1 MKKQSIMTT
10 TSAALAIA
18 LTGVILVSCDGKKA
32 PISEHNRGYNEGVK
46 ETREAQN
53 EAGIIGAA
61 VQESKVMFGVGKEA
75 KSDDFNAGY
84 RKGVKEELNKTYP
97 DK

>member
-1 MKKQSIMTT
+1 MKTT
-10 TSAALAIA
+10 TITVALA
-18 LTGVILVSCDGKKA
+18 LTGVALVSCDGKKA
-32 PISEHNRGYNEGVK
+32 PISEQNRGYNEGVR

-61 VQESKVMFGVGKEA
+61 VQESKVMFGVGKEG

-84 RKGVKEELNKTYP
+84 RQGVKEELNKTYP

>member
-1 MKKQSIMTT
+1 MKTKSKMTT
-10 TSAALAIA
+10 TLFTVALA
-18 LTGVILVSCDGKKA
+18 LTGGALVSCD
-32 PISEHNRGYNEGVK
+32 SEQDRGYKEGVR

-61 VQESKVMFGVGKEA
+61 VQESKVMFGVGKEGESA
-75 KSDDFNAGY
+75 DFNAGY
-84 RKGVKEELNKTYP
+84 RQGVKDELNKTYP

>member
-1 MKKQSIMTT
+1 MQTT
-10 TSAALAIA
+10 LTILATAFI
-18 LTGVILVSCDGKKA
+18 GGSLVSCDGKKA
-32 PISEHNRGYNEGVK
+32 PITEENRGYNEGVR
-46 ETREAQN
+46 ETRKAQN

-61 VQESKVMFGVGKEA
+61 VQETKVMFGAGKEG

-84 RKGVKEELNKTYP
+84 RQGVKEELNKTYP